1 LKGKIQAPGYIFAI
15 QSNDQMILGSY
26 RKARFVGAPVPHID
40 PVKEVKAERM
50 KLGLTGDSLPMT
62 TLEAATE
69 ALNSGDSNS
78 NMEQYANELN
88 KSKALKIFEEPIT
101 LQPNQDGS
109 SGNGKVK
116 VKKKKKSDSES

>member
-1 LKGKIQAPGYIFAI
+1 
-15 QSNDQMILGSY
+15 
-26 RKARFVGAPVPHID
+26 
-40 PVKEVKAERM
+40 
-50 KLGLTGDSLPMT
+50 LTGDSLPMT